1 MVEESN
7 GTRTHLEVAH
17 DGIHR
22 NGDLD
27 EACAIQVGV
36 RPHHDPLLAPRH
48 AQKPVANLRRLGQKV
63 AFVYV
68 SVVNEERGER
78 EGKGREGKEREGVG
92 G

>member
-17 DGIHR
+17 DGIHGY
-22 NGDLD
+22 GDLD
-27 EACAIQVGV
+27 EACAVQVGV

-63 AFVYV
+63 I
-68 SVVNEERGER
+68 S
-78 EGKGREGKEREGVG
+78 
-92 G
+92 